1 MSKKKVLIEYAN
13 RDNLNDSYTLSF
25 TLRDQALVQKWANV
39 VSIANKKYSIDDPG
53 RFYGFGSKEQQCITA
68 LKKINQTID
77 EINAFDPLIDRK
89 LTDINDQDTL
99 NYLHHI
105 FEIYHGLLDC
115 QSSDYWNK
123 APDSIRTALAN
134 LNLNVHECEGIGRN
148 ETCCPSHVATWY
160 KLKKYLTYNDADYS
174 LFENVA
180 RAGIIYLHYAE
191 IGKALEHLSVD
202 NDTYIHEDAFKP
214 SRHYSADFY
223 VTFFNDDEIKVKNKL
238 DNIKTYYEDNK
249 DFFLNKNLPWGHPW
263 LTSGS
268 YPLADL
274 DPIPDDL
281 LDKLVTRQW
290 VKSIT
295 LL

>member
-1 MSKKKVLIEYAN
+1 MFTRVEIEYAN
-13 RDNLNDSYTLSF
+13 PMDLDDSYHLAF
-25 TLRDQALVQKWANV
+25 KLKEHAVAQKWANMID
-39 VSIANKKYSIDDPG
+39 IANRKYEIDDPG
-53 RFYGFGSKEQQCITA
+53 RFHGFHSKEQQSITA

-77 EINAFDPLIDRK
+77 EINAFDPLIDRP

-105 FEIYHGLLDC
+105 FEVYHGLLDS
-115 QSSDYWNK
+115 QSSEYWNR

-134 LNLNVHECEGIGRN
+134 LNLNVHECEKIGRN
-148 ETCCPSHVATWY
+148 ETRYPSHFTTWY
-160 KLKKYLTYNDADYS
+160 KLKKYLTYDDADYS
-174 LFENVA
+174 LFENVVKF
-180 RAGIIYLHYAE
+180 GTIYLLYAE
-191 IGKALEHLSVD
+191 IGKTLEDLSVD
-202 NDTYIHEDAFKP
+202 NDSYIHEDAFKP
-214 SRHYSADFY
+214 SRHYSADFF
-223 VTFFNDDEIKVKNKL
+223 VTFYNGNETKLKNKL
-238 DNIKTYYEDNK
+238 DNIKIYYEDHK
-249 DFFLNKNLPWGHPW
+249 DFFLNKNLFWGHPW
-263 LTSGS
+263 LTPGY